1 MKRWVKWTL
10 GVLGSLAVVAAAAAI
25 VGTQLAER
33 KSQRQVNIKL
43 QPVTWA
49 TKITTAAAADAP
61 TLARG
66 KYLFNS
72 RGCAECHGANGAG
85 HEFINDG
92 KGLRLA
98 GPNISPGPG
107 SVVARYTAE
116 DWVRTVRHGVKPDG
130 RPVFLMPSEDY
141 NRFTDDD
148 LAALVVYVRSLAPA
162 SGGAAVLEL
171 SLPVKV
177 LYGFGAIEDAAQ
189 KIDHSLPPAQPIAE
203 GVSAEHGA
211 YVANMCIGCHGPGLS
226 GGKIPGTPPDWAPAA
241 NLTPG
246 EGSALARYKD
256 AGQFVAMLRS
266 GKRPDG
272 TAVTVMP
279 FQSLR
284 ELNDVDAHALYAY
297 LKTVPARPFGQR

>member
-10 GVLGSLAVVAAAAAI
+10 GALAALVVAAAAAAV

-33 KSQRQVNIKL
+33 KSQRQVRLNL

-49 TKITTAAAADAP
+49 TAVAAPDAAA
-61 TLARG
+61 LGRG

-72 RGCAECHGANGAG
+72 RGCAECHGSNGAG
-85 HEFINDG
+85 REFINDG
-92 KGLRLA
+92 KGLRVA
-98 GPNISPGPG
+98 APNISPGEG
-107 SVVARYTAE
+107 SVVARYTPE
-116 DWVRTVRHGVKPDG
+116 DWERTVRHGVKPDG
-130 RPVFLMPSEDY
+130 RPVFIMPSEDY
-141 NRFTDDD
+141 NRLTDDD
-148 LAALVVYVRSLAPA
+148 LAAVVAYAK
-162 SGGAAVLEL
+162 
-171 SLPVKV
+171 SLPPAKGSAAGVELPLPV
-177 LYGFGAIEDAAQ
+177 RLMYGYDAIQDAAQ
-189 KIDHSLPPAQPIAE
+189 KIDHSLPPSRPVPAA
-203 GVSAEHGA
+203 VNAEHGA

-246 EGSALARYKD
+246 AGSALARYPD

-272 TAVTVMP
+272 TAITVMP
-279 FQSLR
+279 FESLR
-284 ELNDVDAHALYAY
+284 ELNDVDARAVYAY